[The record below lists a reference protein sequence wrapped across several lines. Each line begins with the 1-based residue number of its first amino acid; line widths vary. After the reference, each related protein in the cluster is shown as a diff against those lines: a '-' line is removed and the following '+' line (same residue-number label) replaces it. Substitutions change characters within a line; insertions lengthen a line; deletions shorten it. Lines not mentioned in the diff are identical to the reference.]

1 MSPPTCTAERPGD
14 VSRRLPPVPASVPEA
29 RRLVRDLLRAVGRDD
44 LEDAAAL
51 LVSEVVTN
59 ALLHAGTPI
68 NVAARLEDR
77 RLRVEVRDGSVH
89 LPVPR
94 RYASTAGT
102 GRGLLMV
109 EQMVDDWGVLRHAD
123 GKTVWFVLS
132 EPERAHRPGAFAG
145 VADGPGDV
153 PGTSE
158 DAGAVDVELLSMPLL
173 LHKAWQ
179 EHVEA
184 LLRELLLA
192 SLEEEDLEDFDS
204 IAMHAEATDALAVL
218 SEHVPAVDLGPD
230 PEALMR
236 EMTEPRVSAPRVVVP
251 VPRESVPNFDTL
263 ERAVVAA
270 LELSTDGGTLT
281 PPTQPEIQQFRSWL
295 CQQVRRQASGL
306 SPEPWRVDDSTPAP
320 PGPAPSW
327 DPVVVTAAT
336 TGRVAADESN
346 RIIAVSPAAAAL
358 LGYDDPWD
366 LVGRRLLVMI
376 PERYHQAHVAGFTLM
391 QLTGRSPLLDTTV
404 QVPAR
409 RADGSEVLVSLL
421 VRVERGEDGRPV
433 FVAEI
438 EPASA

>member
-14 VSRRLPPVPASVPEA
+14 VSRRLPPVPSSVPEA
-29 RRLVRDLLRAVGRDD
+29 RRLVRDLLRSVGRDD

-51 LVSEVVTN
+51 LVSEIVTN

-68 NVAARLEDR
+68 NVAARLEEG

-109 EQMVDDWGVLRHAD
+109 EQLVDDWGVLRHAD

-132 EPERAHRPGAFAG
+132 DAERKGQDHDSFTGVDGGSGEASDVAG
-145 VADGPGDV
+145 
-153 PGTSE
+153 T
-158 DAGAVDVELLSMPLL
+158 VDVELLSMPLL

-192 SLEEEDLEDFDS
+192 SLDEEDLEDFDS
-204 IAMHAEATDALAVL
+204 IALHAEATDALAVL
-218 SEHVPAVDLGPD
+218 AEHVPAVDLGPD
-230 PEALMR
+230 PNELMR
-236 EMTEPRVSAPRVVVP
+236 DMTEPSVSSPRVVVP
-251 VPRESVPNFDTL
+251 VPRDSVPNFDTL

-270 LELSTDGGTLT
+270 LELSTEGGTLT
-281 PPTQPEIQQFRSWL
+281 PPTQPEIQQFRTWL

-306 SPEPWRVDDSTPAP
+306 DPEPWRVDDSTPAP
-320 PGPAPSW
+320 ARLALSW
-327 DPVVVTAAT
+327 DPVVVSAAT

-346 RIIAVSPAAAAL
+346 RIIAVSPSAAEL

-366 LVGRRLLVMI
+366 LVGLRLLTMI

-391 QLTGRSPLLDTTV
+391 QLTGRGPLLDNAV
-404 QVPAR
+404 EVPAR
-409 RADGSEVLVSLL
+409 RADGSEVLVTLL

-433 FVAEI
+433 FVADL
-438 EPASA
+438 EPAGT

>member
-1 MSPPTCTAERPGD
+1 
-14 VSRRLPPVPASVPEA
+14 VPASVPEA
-29 RRLVRDLLRAVGRDD
+29 RRLVRDLLRSVGRDD

-51 LVSEVVTN
+51 LVSEIVTN

-68 NVAARLEDR
+68 NVAAKLEDR
-77 RLRVEVRDGSVH
+77 QLRVEVRDGSVH

-132 EPERAHRPGAFAG
+132 DAERAHQVPGSFTG
-145 VADGPGDV
+145 VDDGPGEASDEA
-153 PGTSE
+153 GT
-158 DAGAVDVELLSMPLL
+158 VDVELLSMPLL

-192 SLEEEDLEDFDS
+192 SLDEEDLEDFDS
-204 IAMHAEATDALAVL
+204 IALHAEATDALAVL
-218 SEHVPAVDLGPD
+218 AEHVPAVDLAPD
-230 PEALMR
+230 PDELMR
-236 EMTEPRVSAPRVVVP
+236 DMTEPGVSSPRVVVP
-251 VPRESVPNFDTL
+251 VPRDSVPNFDTL

-270 LELSTDGGTLT
+270 LQLSTDGGTLT
-281 PPTQPEIQQFRSWL
+281 PPTQPEIQQFRTWL

-306 SPEPWRVDDSTPAP
+306 EPEPWRVDDSTPAP
-320 PGPAPSW
+320 PGLAPSW
-327 DPVVVTAAT
+327 DPGGVSAAAT
-336 TGRVAADESN
+336 CRVAADESN
-346 RIIAVSPAAAAL
+346 RIIAVSRAAAEL

-366 LVGRRLLVMI
+366 LVGLRLLAMI

-391 QLTGRSPLLDTTV
+391 QLTGRSPLLDNPV
-404 QVPAR
+404 EVPAR
-409 RADGSEVLVSLL
+409 RADGSEVLVTLL

-438 EPASA
+438 EPVVA

>member
-29 RRLVRDLLRAVGRDD
+29 RRLVRDLLWTAGRED
-44 LEDAAAL
+44 LEDTAAL
-51 LVSEVVTN
+51 LVSEIVTN

-68 NVAARLEDR
+68 NIAARLEDR
-77 RLRVEVRDGSVH
+77 RLRVEVRDGSLH

-109 EQMVDDWGVLRHAD
+109 EQLVDDWGVLRHAD
-123 GKTVWFVLS
+123 GKTVWFTLTNDA
-132 EPERAHRPGAFAG
+132 ERAEQGSASFSGVDGATGDEPDA
-145 VADGPGDV
+145 ADV
-153 PGTSE
+153 VE
-158 DAGAVDVELLSMPLL
+158 VELLSMPLL
-173 LHKAWQ
+173 LHTAWQ

-192 SLEEEDLEDFDS
+192 SLDEEDLEDFDS

-218 SEHVPAVDLGPD
+218 AEHVPSVEIGPD
-230 PEALMR
+230 PSELMQDV
-236 EMTEPRVSAPRVVVP
+236 TEPNISSPRVVVP
-251 VPRESVPNFDTL
+251 VPRESVANFDTL

-270 LELSTDGGTLT
+270 LELSASGGTLT
-281 PPTQPEIQQFRSWL
+281 PPTQPELQQFRTWL

-306 SPEPWRVDDSTPAP
+306 DPEPWTVDDSSPAP
-320 PGPAPSW
+320 ARVALSW
-327 DPVVVTAAT
+327 DPAVVFAAA

-346 RIIAVSPAAAAL
+346 RIIAVSPAAAEL

-366 LVGRRLLVMI
+366 LVGLRLLAMI

-391 QLTGRSPLLDTTV
+391 QLTGRSPLLGATV

-433 FVAEI
+433 FVAEL
-438 EPASA
+438 EPAGA

>member
-1 MSPPTCTAERPGD
+1 
-14 VSRRLPPVPASVPEA
+14 VPASVPEA
-29 RRLVRDLLRAVGRDD
+29 RRLVRDLLRSVGRDD
-44 LEDAAAL
+44 LEDVAAL
-51 LVSEVVTN
+51 LVSEIVTN

-109 EQMVDDWGVLRHAD
+109 EQLVDDWGVLRHAD

-132 EPERAHRPGAFAG
+132 DAERAHK
-145 VADGPGDV
+145 V
-153 PGTSE
+153 PGSFTGVDDGSG
-158 DAGAVDVELLSMPLL
+158 DASDAAGTVAVELLSMPLL

-192 SLEEEDLEDFDS
+192 SLDEEDLEDFDS

-218 SEHVPAVDLGPD
+218 AEHVPAVDLGPD
-230 PEALMR
+230 PDQLMR
-236 EMTEPRVSAPRVVVP
+236 DMTEPGVSSPRVVVP
-251 VPRESVPNFDTL
+251 VPRDSVPNFDTL

-270 LELSTDGGTLT
+270 LELSKDGGTLT
-281 PPTQPEIQQFRSWL
+281 PPTQPEIQQFRAWL
-295 CQQVRRQASGL
+295 CQQVRQQASGL
-306 SPEPWRVDDSTPAP
+306 APEPWSVDDSTPAP
-320 PGPAPSW
+320 SGLAPSW
-327 DPVVVTAAT
+327 DPVVVSAAT

-346 RIIAVSPAAAAL
+346 RIIAVSPVAAEL
-358 LGYDDPWD
+358 LGYADPWD
-366 LVGRRLLVMI
+366 LVGLRLLAMI

-391 QLTGRSPLLDTTV
+391 HLTGRSPLLDVPVT
-404 QVPAR
+404 VPAR
-409 RADGSEVLVSLL
+409 RADGSEVLVTLL

-433 FVAEI
+433 FVAELG
-438 EPASA
+438 PAAD

>member
-29 RRLVRDLLRAVGRDD
+29 RRLVCDLLRSVGRED
-44 LEDAAAL
+44 LEDSAAL
-51 LVSEVVTN
+51 LVSEIVTN

-68 NVAARLEDR
+68 NVAARFEDR

-109 EQMVDDWGVLRHAD
+109 EQLVDDWGVLRHAD
-123 GKTVWFVLS
+123 GKTVWFVVS
-132 EPERAHRPGAFAG
+132 DADHAG
-145 VADGPGDV
+145 RGPGSFSGV
-153 PGTSE
+153 
-158 DAGAVDVELLSMPLL
+158 DAGSGEASVAGDVVDVELLSMPLL

-192 SLEEEDLEDFDS
+192 SLDEEDLEDFDS
-204 IAMHAEATDALAVL
+204 IALHAEATDALAVL
-218 SEHVPAVDLGPD
+218 AEHVPVVDLGPD
-230 PEALMR
+230 PDELMR
-236 EMTEPRVSAPRVVVP
+236 EMTEPRVSSPRVVVP
-251 VPRESVPNFDTL
+251 VPRDSVRHFDTL

-281 PPTQPEIQQFRSWL
+281 PPTQPEIQQFRTWL

-306 SPEPWRVDDSTPAP
+306 RPEPWSVDDATPAP
-320 PGPAPSW
+320 PGPAPRW
-327 DPVVVTAAT
+327 DLGVVSAAV
-336 TGRVAADESN
+336 TGRIAADESN
-346 RIIAVSPAAAAL
+346 RIIAVSAAAAEL

-366 LVGRRLLVMI
+366 LVGLRLLAMI

-391 QLTGRSPLLDTTV
+391 QLTGRSPLLGNAV
-404 QVPAR
+404 KVPAR
-409 RADGSEVLVSLL
+409 RADGSEVLVTLL

-438 EPASA
+438 DPVAG

>member
-1 MSPPTCTAERPGD
+1 MSSPPCTAERPGD

-29 RRLVRDLLRAVGRDD
+29 RGLVRDLLRAAGRDD
-44 LEDAAAL
+44 LEDTAAL

-68 NVAARLEDR
+68 LVAARLEER
-77 RLRVEVRDGSVH
+77 TLRVEVGDGSLH

-102 GRGLLMV
+102 GRGLLML
-109 EQMVDDWGVLRHAD
+109 EQLVDDWGVQRHSD
-123 GKTVWFVLS
+123 GKTVWFTLS
-132 EPERAHRPGAFAG
+132 AERTAPGVFSG
-145 VADGPGDV
+145 V
-153 PGTSE
+153 
-158 DAGAVDVELLSMPLL
+158 DAGADEPAPETEVVEVELLRMPLL
-173 LHKAWQ
+173 LHTAWQ

-192 SLEEEDLEDFDS
+192 SLDEEDLEDFDS

-218 SEHVPAVDLGPD
+218 AEHVPAVEIGPD
-230 PEALMR
+230 PGELMQDV
-236 EMTEPRVSAPRVVVP
+236 TEPGVSSSRVVVP

-263 ERAVVAA
+263 ERAVQAA
-270 LELSTDGGTLT
+270 IELSTDGGTLT
-281 PPTQPEIQQFRSWL
+281 PPTQPEIQQFRTWL
-295 CQQVRRQASGL
+295 CRQVRRQASGHA
-306 SPEPWRVDDSTPAP
+306 PEPWAVDDSTPAP
-320 PGPAPSW
+320 AQVALGW
-327 DPVVVTAAT
+327 DPVGVLAAR

-366 LVGRRLLVMI
+366 LVGLRLLAMI

-391 QLTGRSPLLDTTV
+391 QLTGRGPLLGNPV
-404 QVPAR
+404 EVPAC
-409 RADGSEVLVSLL
+409 RADGSEVLVSML

-438 EPASA
+438 EPAAA